1 MFFLMVAA
9 QQVTFDGD
17 PMPRVPPPPPPFT
30 RNVETVARRLGAR
43 VNDEYKRCGDARAYS
58 TKYSVEA
65 FGTAR
70 YSAEWNK
77 AARAINNALTI
88 CRSLW
93 QALADQENFLVRVSK
108 NGNRYDR
115 HLAAG
120 QLVGLSYEFQ
130 GIEQYFATE
139 TPYYR
144 ELLAVGW
151 GKPHCAQ
158 RPDGFMPPSSICPKD
173 IGASQQ

>member
-1 MFFLMVAA
+1 MFFLIVAV
-9 QQVTFDGD
+9 QQVTFDAG
-17 PMPRVPPPPPPFT
+17 PMPVVPSPSPPFT
-30 RNVETVARRLGAR
+30 RNVEAVARRLGAR
-43 VNDEYKRCGDARAYS
+43 VNDEFKQCGDARAYS

-77 AARAINNALTI
+77 AARSINNALTI

-93 QALADQENFLVRVSK
+93 QALVDQENFLVCVSK
-108 NGNRYDR
+108 HGDRHDR

-120 QLVGLSYEFQ
+120 QLVGLPYEFQ
-130 GIEQYFATE
+130 GIDQYFATE

-151 GKPHCAQ
+151 GNPHCAEL
-158 RPDGFMPPSSICPKD
+158 PDSFMPPSSICPKD
-173 IGASQQ
+173 NGASQQ